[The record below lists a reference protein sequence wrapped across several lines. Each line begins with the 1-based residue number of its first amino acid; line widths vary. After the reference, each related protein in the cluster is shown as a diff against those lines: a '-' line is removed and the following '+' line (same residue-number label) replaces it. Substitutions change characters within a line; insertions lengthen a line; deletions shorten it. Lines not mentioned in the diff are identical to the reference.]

1 MDDLAKKKLNT
12 EEMNIWFIRLN
23 RSIENTAKKILRE
36 KYPLPE
42 DNPLDFENRTAV
54 TGDMKKKRDDEL
66 AKFLKEVL
74 TKKGPNVNQFAKRRT
89 WGPTPNYPNVEAYA
103 PTKEQSERKLT
114 VIAGPCSVENPEQIH
129 SIALCCKAFRRDTFA
144 RRRLSRRHLP
154 W

>member
-1 MDDLAKKKLNT
+1 MRKFEAIDLAKLYALGSANGWNEVLNERYAKRDIDGLAKLRYQIAAGMDDLAKKKLNT

-66 AKFLKEVL
+66 AKF
-74 TKKGPNVNQFAKRRT
+74 FKRS
-89 WGPTPNYPNVEAYA
+89 AY
-103 PTKEQSERKLT
+103 
-114 VIAGPCSVENPEQIH
+114 
-129 SIALCCKAFRRDTFA
+129 
-144 RRRLSRRHLP
+144 
-154 W
+154 